1 MIFGMET
8 TNAKKLE
15 SISKQLETLTTEFS
29 AVLGNDEIKSNL
41 IRLYRRSKEY
51 KNGSF
56 IMLVVGPVKSGKSTL
71 VNLLA
76 HRYVSPT
83 DKLECTIRPSIISC
97 AESHEE
103 CSIEVYTAKDENRK
117 EKDLDLI
124 IDKLRGIIED
134 ESEIREHLTKEVF
147 PLNNDNINA
156 YITPSYNKGDNSI
169 ITSIST
175 TGSKL
180 LKSADSGKIFIADMP
195 GFDGNRVN
203 LSNSLYDAISKRV
216 DLILFVHSSVSA
228 FNVTSNEY
236 LEKLREYNGTVPVFL
251 IHNVFDAN
259 FWKNKETRLKDVER
273 QSKNEYDEIKSKGF
287 NIEPDYISC
296 INLGMVTDYINK
308 DENCLPEF
316 DEELKKEYDAFENIE
331 EKLYNKI
338 TTNIS
343 KLRLDR
349 CLDRTEKLKNDLIE
363 LIKSNKASLKSRKE
377 DKDSF
382 ENAFASLDKIT
393 GLTST
398 EIEEIIDNV
407 ASDAN
412 RFIFKSQAKSRVNK
426 SMSTKECMACLRQ
439 ILTSFLANVDERL
452 TDKLFRHYSLK
463 QKEVTERINSTLN
476 SPINEVS
483 LTEITAETVNNISDE
498 SVKSF
503 MKTSNWDWFTDF
515 TIGHS
520 YKAET
525 VRNSI
530 SNMERWFYGDENEK
544 DTTNLK
550 MLLKEEIKRMAK
562 LYQQQIKEELQNQ
575 LQNFISDE
583 ELKTLSSLENL
594 QVKLENIII

>member
-83 DKLECTIRPSIISC
+83 DKLECTIRPSIISGIDS
-97 AESHEE
+97 EEE

-134 ESEIREHLTKEVF
+134 ESEIREHLTKEVY

-463 QKEVTERINSTLN
+463 QKEVTDRINSSLN
-476 SPINEVS
+476 TPISEVS

-503 MKTSNWDWFTDF
+503 MKTSNWDWLTDF

>member
-15 SISKQLETLTTEFS
+15 SISKQLETLTKEFS
-29 AVLGNDEIKSNL
+29 AALGNDEIKSNL

-117 EKDLDLI
+117 EEDLDLI

-180 LKSADSGKIFIADMP
+180 LKSTDSGKIFIADMP

-331 EKLYNKI
+331 KKLYNKI

-363 LIKSNKASLKSRKE
+363 LIKRNKAALKNRKE

-412 RFIFKSQAKSRVNK
+412 RFIFRSQAKSRVNK

-463 QKEVTERINSTLN
+463 QKEVTERINSSLN
-476 SPINEVS
+476 SPINEIS
-483 LTEITAETVNNISDE
+483 LREITAETVNNISDE

>member
-83 DKLECTIRPSIISC
+83 DKLECTIRPSIISGIDS
-97 AESHEE
+97 EEE

-134 ESEIREHLTKEVF
+134 ESEIREHLTKEVY

-363 LIKSNKASLKSRKE
+363 LIKRNKAALKNRKE

-463 QKEVTERINSTLN
+463 QKEVTERINSSLN

-483 LTEITAETVNNISDE
+483 LSEITAETVNNISDE

-503 MKTSNWDWFTDF
+503 MKTSNWDWLTDF